1 MENFAGI
8 ERHPLTHRA
17 VLLERGDDD
26 EDSTEEGPTQA
37 KKMRANSQN

>member
-26 EDSTEEGPTQA
+26 EGPTQA